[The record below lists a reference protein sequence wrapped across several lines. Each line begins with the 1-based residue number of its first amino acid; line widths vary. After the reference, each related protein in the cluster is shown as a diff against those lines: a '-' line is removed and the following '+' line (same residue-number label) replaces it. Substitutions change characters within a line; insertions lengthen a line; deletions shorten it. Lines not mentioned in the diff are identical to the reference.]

1 MYGSE
6 CWPITKALDQEM
18 KVAEMRM
25 LRWMCGLKRLDKIRN
40 EVIRERVGVASIQDK
55 MRESRLRWFGHVQR
69 RPLSALVCK
78 CEFLDLGDFHRGR
91 GRPKKSWK
99 EVIRYDLFLLDFPE
113 VMAMDR
119 VHWRQ
124 SIRVDE

>member
-6 CWPITKALDQEM
+6 CWPITKALDQNM
-18 KVAEMRM
+18 KVDEMRM

-69 RPLSALVCK
+69 RPLTAPVRK
-78 CEFLDLGDFHRGR
+78 CEVLDLGDFRRGR
-91 GRPKKSWK
+91 GRSKKSWK
-99 EVIRYDLFLLDFPE
+99 EVIR
-113 VMAMDR
+113 
-119 VHWRQ
+119 
-124 SIRVDE
+124 